1 VATRDATVGTSR
13 AGSGGGLFAMRLS
26 HGRGVSWGAVFAG
39 LLMGTAV
46 QILLTMLGVAIGLG
60 AADDSAKGASIGTGI
75 WAVIAA
81 LIAAWLG
88 GRVAGTTARAR
99 ERGDGAFHGLL
110 AWALSTI
117 IAVWLISAGA
127 GKLLGGAASV
137 AGNVAGGAAS
147 GLSQATAT
155 RPDAVRGNAQEM
167 SQNAQQPEVRANA
180 DTLKQRAAE
189 AADTARKVAKN
200 AAWIAL
206 VGMILTALASA
217 LGGAGGA
224 RDDHDDVVIARD
236 PVARPLV

>member
-1 VATRDATVGTSR
+1 MATRAESVGTTR
-13 AGSGGGLFAMRLS
+13 TGRGGGLFAMRLS

-39 LLMGTAV
+39 LLMGSAV
-46 QILLTMLGVAIGLG
+46 QIILTMLGVAIGLG
-60 AADDSAKGASIGTGI
+60 AADDSAKGASIGAGI

-88 GRVAGTTARAR
+88 GRVAGMTARAR
-99 ERGDGAFHGLL
+99 EGGDGAFHGLL

-117 IAVWLISAGA
+117 IAIWLISAGA
-127 GKLLGGAASV
+127 GRLIGGAASM

-155 RPDAVRGNAQEM
+155 RPNTVSSNVQDM
-167 SQNAQQPEVRANA
+167 SQRAQQPQVQANA
-180 DTLKQRAAE
+180 DTLKERAAE

-206 VGMILTALASA
+206 VGMILTAIAAA
-217 LGGAGGA
+217 LGGSSGA
-224 RDDHDDVVIARD
+224 RDDYDDVVVVRD
-236 PVARPLV
+236 TPSRPLA

>member
-1 VATRDATVGTSR
+1 MATRDATVRTSR
-13 AGSGGGLFAMRLS
+13 PGRGGGLFAMRLS

-46 QILLTMLGVAIGLG
+46 QIILTMLGVAIGLG

-81 LIAAWLG
+81 LLAAFLG
-88 GRVAGTTARAR
+88 GRVAGMTARAR
-99 ERGDGAFHGLL
+99 EKGDGAFHGLL

-117 IAVWLISAGA
+117 IAIWLISAGA

-155 RPDAVRGNAQEM
+155 RPNTVRENAQDM
-167 SQNAQQPEVRANA
+167 SQNAQQPQVQAQA
-180 DTLKQRAAE
+180 DTLKERAAE
-189 AADTARKVAKN
+189 AAETARKVAKN

-206 VGMILTALASA
+206 VGMILTALAA
-217 LGGAGGA
+217 AFGGANGA
-224 RDDHDDVVIARD
+224 RDDYDEVV
-236 PVARPLV
+236 VGRPLV

>member
-1 VATRDATVGTSR
+1 MATRDPTAGTTR
-13 AGSGGGLFAMRLS
+13 AGQGGGLFSMRLS

-39 LLMGTAV
+39 LLMGGAV

-60 AADDSAKGASIGTGI
+60 AADNSVKGASIGTGI

-81 LIAAWLG
+81 LVAAWLG
-88 GRVAGTTARAR
+88 GRVAGMTARAR

-110 AWALSTI
+110 SWALSTI
-117 IAVWLISAGA
+117 IAIWLISAGA
-127 GKLLGGAASV
+127 GKLIGGAASI

-155 RPDAVRGNAQEM
+155 QPNTVRNNAQDM
-167 SQNAQQPEVRANA
+167 SQNAQQPQVQANA
-180 DTLKQRAAE
+180 DTLKQRAAD

-206 VGMILTALASA
+206 VGMILTGLAA
-217 LGGAGGA
+217 AFGGAGA
-224 RDDHDDVVIARD
+224 VRDDHDDTVVVRD
-236 PVARPLV
+236 TGGRPLA